1 MEPQDPLSYLGRE
14 RRRHRLYVTQN
25 TEYHLRD
32 RVCVGVR
39 DLWSGRWRPDHP
51 AVGKRLFGAVR
62 SGEAGLEPLAAP
74 EVDSLLWFENGDNDI
89 LTSRLTVI
97 TRPHRR
103 CLDRYL
109 SETQPERAA
118 A

>member
-1 MEPQDPLSYLGRE
+1 MEELDYAGRE

-32 RVCVGVR
+32 RLCVGVR
-39 DLWSGRWRPDHP
+39 DLWSGRWHADHP
-51 AVGKRLFGAVR
+51 ALGRRLFGAVR
-62 SGEAGLEPLAAP
+62 AGDQGLEPLPAP

-97 TRPHRR
+97 TRPPRR

-109 SETQPERAA
+109 AEAHAVAA
-118 A
+118 